1 MIDYESF
8 QKIRQCC
15 ERDGLSIAQAADLLG
30 LDVTGQIKTSHLRA
44 LQNQP
49 V

>member
-1 MIDYESF
+1 LDDY
-8 QKIRQCC
+8 
-15 ERDGLSIAQAADLLG
+15 AMMMAAALA
-30 LDVTGQIKTSHLRA
+30 VTGQIKTSHLRA